1 MYYKLVE
8 ETLFNVYRLTPLK
21 QNPYPVDA
29 VLHVKQDG
37 GGEQYLPKSIMGRFR
52 GSAPLGR
59 NLLSIRNL
67 TGQTKCSSL
76 LSGSIYMSPQKF
88 LHRNFSLSM
97 ATENTKLVLSTN
109 FITSNTFLLLQ
120 LILNITYCYHMQVC
134 KNT

>member
-1 MYYKLVE
+1 
-8 ETLFNVYRLTPLK
+8 
-21 QNPYPVDA
+21 
-29 VLHVKQDG
+29 
-37 GGEQYLPKSIMGRFR
+37 MGRFR
-52 GSAPLGR
+52 GSVPLGR

-97 ATENTKLVLSTN
+97 ATENTKLVLLTLS
-109 FITSNTFLLLQ
+109 TFLLLQ

-134 KNT
+134 KNN

>member
-8 ETLFNVYRLTPLK
+8 ETLSNVHRLTPLK

-52 GSAPLGR
+52 GSVPLGR

-67 TGQTKCSSL
+67 TGQTKCATL
-76 LSGSIYMSPQKF
+76 LSGSIYMSPQNF
-88 LHRNFSLSM
+88 LHRNFSLS
-97 ATENTKLVLSTN
+97 ATIFDRKLLS
-109 FITSNTFLLLQ
+109 
-120 LILNITYCYHMQVC
+120 YGD
-134 KNT
+134 